1 MANNTMGDQFRGLPM
16 GDLIGAPLTAAC
28 DAQVRL
34 ANATADFIK
43 VIGFLPPTTEGKE
56 VGDVRKV
63 SFRFDR
69 PSQSVE
75 GKDGVNAMETVE
87 LDVPLLAVVKVPNL
101 AINKVDISFDMEVKS
116 SEKSNESED
125 KSAKL
130 SAEAKVG
137 WGPFSAKVN
146 ISGSVSSHKEN
157 TRSTDQSAKYHVE
170 VHAVDDGMPEGLS
183 RVLDLI
189 AQSVAPKSVTQQP
202 AIAGAG
208 GSGGGSAG
216 GGAAGGNASGGST
229 APVVT

>member
-1 MANNTMGDQFRGLPM
+1 MANNTMADQFRGLPM

-43 VIGFLPPTTEGKE
+43 VIGFLPPTAEGKE

-63 SFRFDR
+63 SFKFDR

-87 LDVPLLAVVKVPNL
+87 LEVPLLAVVKVPNL
-101 AINKVDISFDMEVKS
+101 SINKVDISFDMEVKNSERS
-116 SEKSNESED
+116 SETED

-146 ISGSVSSHKEN
+146 ISGSVASHKEN
-157 TRSTDQSAKYHVE
+157 TRSSDQSAKYHVE

-183 RVLDLI
+183 RVLDMI
-189 AQSVAPKSVTQQP
+189 AQSVAPKAITQQA
-202 AIAGAG
+202 AIANGGGAG
-208 GSGGGSAG
+208 GGSTGGSG
-216 GGAAGGNASGGST
+216 SGGAAGSGGNG
-229 APVVT
+229 